1 MKEGNTSMKLIMLTL
16 AMILLTAN
24 ALFSQQI
31 DLPLTITNGL
41 TVKTL
46 NFGIDQAAT
55 DGKDVALGEAELPPL
70 PPTGVSDV
78 RFTLSHL
85 GVTSQGQAKDYRRG
99 NVNVDTVKVHRIH
112 LQAGTGT
119 TSFVFGWNLSA
130 GITGVLRDL
139 FGGIIVNVPM
149 SGNGGYT
156 LTNLAFTDL
165 EMVITYDAPLP
176 IQLSSFTGSIVEDGA
191 VRLEWTTLSET
202 NNYGFEI
209 QKSLS
214 PSENFLT
221 IPNSF
226 IAGNGTT
233 IQPHDYSYLDEAAT
247 AGAWYYRLKQID
259 LDATVHY
266 TDAILVD
273 ILASVKDDNQPL
285 RFSLDQN
292 FPNPFNPSTTIK
304 YSLASAELVS
314 LKVYNIIGQE
324 VATLVNELKQ
334 AGRYSITWNASDLSS
349 GVYYYKLKAGKSVE
363 THKLVLLK

>member
-1 MKEGNTSMKLIMLTL
+1 MKLSAITL
-16 AMILLTAN
+16 PIF
-24 ALFSQQI
+24 LFMTTGLFAQQI

-41 TVKTL
+41 AVKTL
-46 NFGIDQAAT
+46 NFGIDPAAT
-55 DGKDVALGEAELPPL
+55 DGRDVALGEAELPPL

-119 TSFVFGWNLSA
+119 TSFIFNWNLSA

-176 IQLSSFTGSIVEDGA
+176 IQLSSFTGSIVEAG
-191 VRLEWTTLSET
+191 VRLDWTTLSET

-209 QKSLS
+209 QKSQNA
-214 PSENFLT
+214 SENFQT

-226 IAGNGTT
+226 IPGNGTT
-233 IQPHDYSYLDEAAT
+233 IHPHDYTYLDAT
-247 AGAWYYRLKQID
+247 ATTGAWYYRLKQID

-273 ILASVKDDNQPL
+273 ILAGVKDDNQPL
-285 RFSLDQN
+285 RFSLEQN
-292 FPNPFNPSTTIK
+292 FPNPFNPSTTIR
-304 YSLASAELVS
+304 YSISSAELVS

-324 VATLVNELKQ
+324 VATLVNEVKQ
-334 AGRYSITWNASDLSS
+334 AGRYAITWNASGMAS
-349 GVYYYKLKAGKSVE
+349 GVYYYKLKSGKSVE